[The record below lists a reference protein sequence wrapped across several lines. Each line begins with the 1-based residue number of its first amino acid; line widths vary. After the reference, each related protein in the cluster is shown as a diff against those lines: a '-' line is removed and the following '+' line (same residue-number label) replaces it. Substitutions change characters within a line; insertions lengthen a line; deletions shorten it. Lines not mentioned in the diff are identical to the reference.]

1 MKNLKEL
8 RQDETYVNVMSY
20 ISLSLFIIFGL
31 GFILFF
37 IYGIASCL
45 AFTSLVPIVVFGVS
59 IICGGISLACFSY
72 FYNKKIK
79 KEEPKDTVTK
89 TEKVTTWSV
98 VKDYITIANTALVL
112 VIIGAVLMFTSIGY
126 GSLKKP
132 SWRIATDNFKAANGY
147 YTSHETTS
155 YESYFTISDVNVI
168 DIDLTNKNAVVIYSD
183 SETMVSFRGFVLF
196 ENQIK
201 TTPELGTIHLTENE
215 SPRKHEALDNMF
227 WFIFKDSKREAQ
239 VRIYIP
245 TAYKDTIQIKGDYI
259 LAKN

>member
-1 MKNLKEL
+1 
-8 RQDETYVNVMSY
+8 MSGWF
-20 ISLSLFIIFGL
+20 LSHSFLHF
-31 GFILFF
+31 FILFF

>member
-8 RQDETYVNVMSY
+8 RQDEKYVNVMSY
-20 ISLSLFIIFGL
+20 ISLSLFIVFGI

-37 IYGIASCL
+37 IYGIASAI
-45 AFTSLVPIVVFGVS
+45 AFTALVPIVVFGIS
-59 IICGGISLACFSY
+59 IICGGIALACFSY
-72 FYNKKIK
+72 FYDKKIK
-79 KEEPKDTVTK
+79 KEQPKDTVTK

-98 VKDYITIANTALVL
+98 VKEYITIANAALLL
-112 VIIGAVLMFTSIGY
+112 VIVGAILMFTSIGY

-132 SWRIATDNFKAANGY
+132 SWKIASDDFKKANGY

-155 YESYFTISDVNVI
+155 YESYFNISDVKTI

-183 SETMVSFRGFVLF
+183 SETMVTFKGYVLY
-196 ENQIK
+196 NDQIK
-201 TTPELGTIHLTENE
+201 TIPELGTIHLTEKE
-215 SPRKHEALDNMF
+215 SPRKKEALDNMF

-245 TAYKDTIQIKGDYI
+245 TAYKDIIQIKGDYI